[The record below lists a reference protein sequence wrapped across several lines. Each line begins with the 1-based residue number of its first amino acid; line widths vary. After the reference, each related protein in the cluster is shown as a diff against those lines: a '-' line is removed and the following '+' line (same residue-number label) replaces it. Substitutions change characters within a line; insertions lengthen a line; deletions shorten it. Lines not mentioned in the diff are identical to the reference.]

1 LNKLYIGD
9 CLTILDIIP
18 EENIDLV
25 YIDPP
30 FYSQKAYEIF
40 LNNNAP
46 RMAFED
52 RWKGGINTF
61 IDYLI
66 ERIKKLYKVLKPTG
80 SIYIHLDWH
89 IVHYIKVEMD
99 KIFGYHKF
107 RNEIAWCYRTGG
119 IPRKGYPRKH
129 DTLLFYTKGKQF
141 TFNPEY
147 MPYTPGT
154 IQRGLTKVKGKYFD
168 KGLRKEGT
176 PILDWWTD
184 IQKILS
190 PTAKEMQGYTT
201 QKPIKLL
208 ERIIKISSDPYNIVL
223 DAFCGCGTTLAAA
236 ERLHR
241 NWIGIDIS
249 QTAIQLVEK
258 RLLKLGANF
267 ETIGKA
273 ETLEELKKMPWQSFQ
288 VWAINAVFGRHS
300 PRKIADMGIDGFT
313 YIENNPIQVKQIES
327 IGRPEIDKFVG
338 VLNRV
343 KTNKGMIVGL
353 GFSRGA
359 HEEVSR
365 LKREDKKQIELI
377 ECEKLLKGEYGYN
390 ILIS

>member
-1 LNKLYIGD
+1 MNKLYIGD